1 MDSDGFWW
9 FLLDSGGFWW
19 ILVELSIS
27 ASGGHFFAA
36 ATFPRATFREP
47 LFAVH
52 FSRSLFFGPHF
63 FAATFFASGGHLDVC
78 MYVCPPYFNMTFGG
92 IASVRLRCVFR
103 VRLNEVGF
111 PWLLGWL
118 NEVGFPLG

>member
-1 MDSDGFWW
+1 MYVCPPYFNRT
-9 FLLDSGGFWW
+9 FGGFVKLAIAPSVVSGNRTVRGQWQSHRPW
-19 ILVELSIS
+19 SSAAENSPHSLNCVYIFCGLV
-27 ASGGHFFAA
+27 FMV
-36 ATFPRATFREP
+36 PQ
-47 LFAVH
+47 LF
-52 FSRSLFFGPHF
+52 SLF
-63 FAATFFASGGHLDVC
+63 LDVC

>member
-1 MDSDGFWW
+1 MYVCCRLFNYQ
-9 FLLDSGGFWW
+9 FLRP
-19 ILVELSIS
+19 
-27 ASGGHFFAA
+27 A
-36 ATFPRATFREP
+36 ATFLRPGGGRGCGRLR
-47 LFAVH
+47 LF
-52 FSRSLFFGPHF
+52 
-63 FAATFFASGGHLDVC
+63 LDVC

-118 NEVGFPLG
+118 NEVGFPRLVE